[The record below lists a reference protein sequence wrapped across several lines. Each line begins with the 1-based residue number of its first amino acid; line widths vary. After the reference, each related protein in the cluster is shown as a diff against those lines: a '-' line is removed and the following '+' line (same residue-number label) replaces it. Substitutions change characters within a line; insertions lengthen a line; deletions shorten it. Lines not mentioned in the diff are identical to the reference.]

1 LLNIRERKAEKSQR
15 RRYAAPKSN
24 AFTLFKKIGILDN
37 TERLY
42 YTLFVKFS
50 IDLKWLAV
58 KRGRI
63 TDFLKWFSRMNLF
76 IFERKPRHRVSGVR
90 FQVSGIVRPET

>member
-1 LLNIRERKAEKSQR
+1 MSQR

-58 KRGRI
+58 KRESI
-63 TDFLKWFSRMNLF
+63 TDLLKWLSRINLF
-76 IFERKPRHRVSGVR
+76 IFERRPRHRVSGFR
-90 FQVSGIVRPET
+90 CQESSDLKPEH